1 MSRKDLG
8 FRATFGVPIILFAL
22 SLIGLIGALLEDG
35 LWDWLGAALLG
46 TPLLVL
52 AWALIRRRR

>member
-1 MSRKDLG
+1 MSRKDLD
-8 FRATFGVPIILFAL
+8 FRAIFGVPIILFAL

>member
-8 FRATFGVPIILFAL
+8 FRAIFGVQIILFVL

>member
-8 FRATFGVPIILFAL
+8 FRTIFGVPIILFAL

>member
-8 FRATFGVPIILFAL
+8 FLAIFRAPIVLFIL
-22 SLIGLIGALLEDG
+22 SLIGLVGALLEDG
-35 LWDWLGAALLG
+35 LWDWLGAALVG

-52 AWALIRRRR
+52 TWALIRRRV